1 MFKLCLHNNLNNKLY
16 IYIFFFAWSA
26 GENRSTDLRRADGWP
41 LTQSRSHLWGNLLE
55 MDCPFSSDLPGGWKI
70 GSLSFGI
77 LRQDQNGWRRVSA
90 DIRCSIGETWGSDQ
104 VCLKKNGHVDLI
116 RQPMWKDPY
125 LLYCCFP
132 GRVCEVK
139 TGQLLSDTGKVKS
152 M

>member
-16 IYIFFFAWSA
+16 IYFFFFAWSA

-90 DIRCSIGETWGSDQ
+90 DIRCSIGEIWGSDQ
-104 VCLKKNGHVDLI
+104 VCLKKKTDMWTWSDSPCERTLI
-116 RQPMWKDPY
+116 
-125 LLYCCFP
+125 CCTA
-132 GRVCEVK
+132 VSQVEC
-139 TGQLLSDTGKVKS
+139 VKS
-152 M
+152 RQDSYCQTQAK